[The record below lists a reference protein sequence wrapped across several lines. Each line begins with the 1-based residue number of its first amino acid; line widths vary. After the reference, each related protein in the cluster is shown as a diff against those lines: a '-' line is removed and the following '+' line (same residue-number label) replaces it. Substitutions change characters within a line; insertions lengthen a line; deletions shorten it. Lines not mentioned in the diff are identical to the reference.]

1 MGFKSFNRLQGLT
14 IEITKKFVG
23 VVFFIRKPIEKMFC
37 SSKDIREKLKLF
49 FFKGFAYREF
59 LEFDVQTGFK
69 QKLLIAS
76 NFSESFIKIG
86 AMVSEI

>member
-1 MGFKSFNRLQGLT
+1 MRMFC
-14 IEITKKFVG
+14 
-23 VVFFIRKPIEKMFC
+23 RKPIEKMFC

-86 AMVSEI
+86 AVVSEI

>member
-1 MGFKSFNRLQGLT
+1 
-14 IEITKKFVG
+14 
-23 VVFFIRKPIEKMFC
+23 MFC

-69 QKLLIAS
+69 QKLLIVS